1 MDRSHPS
8 SPNYGK
14 HWTPEKVTE
23 VFAPSEASVDAV
35 KGWLVGSGID
45 SARIVHSDNKAWLA
59 FDAFAEEVE
68 KLLNTEYHE
77 YEHIEDDKIAAACDE

>member
-1 MDRSHPS
+1 MR
-8 SPNYGK
+8 
-14 HWTPEKVTE
+14 E
-23 VFAPSEASVDAV
+23 
-35 KGWLVGSGID
+35 WLVDSRID

-68 KLLNTEYHE
+68 QLLKTEYHE